1 LTASNRGIVRR
12 PTRLRL
18 SNRRLSYLLAME
30 KVLNILQEFG
40 LTFVPLFV
48 AMDAVGVLP
57 ILVPLTQDMK
67 AKERSRT
74 VRLAVITALGLGL
87 GFVAIGKGIFLF
99 LGIEVSDFLIAGGL
113 ILFLLAAKDL
123 ITGKMVEAQA
133 SVGADMLGVVPIGT
147 PLVVGPAVLTTLLI
161 LIDQYS
167 IIIVIISFVL
177 NLVIGWL
184 LFTQAN
190 RVVAFLGQG
199 GVRATSKIV
208 SLFLAAIAIKM
219 IRQGI
224 LQVLG

>member
-1 LTASNRGIVRR
+1 
-12 PTRLRL
+12 
-18 SNRRLSYLLAME
+18 ME
-30 KVLNILQEFG
+30 KVLQILQEFG

-48 AMDAVGVLP
+48 AMDAIGVLP

-67 AKERSRT
+67 AKGRNRT

-99 LGIEVSDFLIAGGL
+99 LGIEVSDFLVAGGL

-123 ITGKMVEAQA
+123 ITGKMVETQA
-133 SVGADMLGVVPIGT
+133 SIGADMLGVVPLGT

-167 IIIVIISFVL
+167 IIIVIVSFIL
-177 NLVIGWL
+177 NLAIAWL
-184 LFTQAN
+184 LFAQAN

-219 IRQGI
+219 IRQGV

>member
-1 LTASNRGIVRR
+1 
-12 PTRLRL
+12 
-18 SNRRLSYLLAME
+18 ME
-30 KVLNILQEFG
+30 KVLQILQEFG

-48 AMDAVGVLP
+48 AMDAIGVLP
-57 ILVPLTQDMK
+57 ILLPLTQDMK
-67 AKERSRT
+67 ANERRRV
-74 VRLAVITALGLGL
+74 VRLAVITALVLGL
-87 GFVAIGKGIFLF
+87 GFVVIGKGIFLF
-99 LGIEVSDFLIAGGL
+99 LGIEVSDFLVAGGL

-123 ITGKMVEAQA
+123 ITGKMIEAQA

-167 IIIVIISFVL
+167 IIIVLVSFIL
-177 NLVIGWL
+177 NLAIAWL
-184 LFTQAN
+184 LFAQAN

>member
-1 LTASNRGIVRR
+1 
-12 PTRLRL
+12 
-18 SNRRLSYLLAME
+18 MD
-30 KVLNILQEFG
+30 KVLQILQEFG

-48 AMDAVGVLP
+48 AMDAIGVLP
-57 ILVPLTQDMK
+57 ILVPMTGEMK
-67 AKERSRT
+67 PKERSRT
-74 VRLAVITALGLGL
+74 VRLAVVTALVLGL

-99 LGIEVSDFLIAGGL
+99 LGIEISDFLVAGGL
-113 ILFLLAAKDL
+113 ILFLLAAKEL
-123 ITGKMVEAQA
+123 VTGKMFEAQA

-167 IIIVIISFVL
+167 IIIVVVSFII
-177 NLVIGWL
+177 NLAIAWL

-199 GVRATSKIV
+199 GVRATSKVV

-219 IRQGI
+219 IRQGV
-224 LQVLG
+224 LAVLG

>member
-1 LTASNRGIVRR
+1 
-12 PTRLRL
+12 
-18 SNRRLSYLLAME
+18 ME
-30 KVLNILQEFG
+30 KMLQILQEFG

-48 AMDAVGVLP
+48 AMDAIGVLP

-87 GFVAIGKGIFLF
+87 GFVAIGKGIFIF
-99 LGIEVSDFLIAGGL
+99 LGIEVSDFLVAGGL
-113 ILFLLAAKDL
+113 ILFLLAARDL

-161 LIDQYS
+161 LVDQYS
-167 IIIVIISFVL
+167 IIIVIVSFIL
-177 NLVIGWL
+177 NLAIAWL
-184 LFTQAN
+184 LFAQAN

-219 IRQGI
+219 IRQGV

>member
-1 LTASNRGIVRR
+1 
-12 PTRLRL
+12 
-18 SNRRLSYLLAME
+18 ME
-30 KVLNILQEFG
+30 KVLQILQEFG

-48 AMDAVGVLP
+48 AMDAIGVLP

-67 AKERSRT
+67 AKGRNRT

-99 LGIEVSDFLIAGGL
+99 LGIEVSDFLVAGGL

-123 ITGKMVEAQA
+123 ITGKMMEAQA
-133 SVGADMLGVVPIGT
+133 SVGADMLGGVPIGT

-161 LIDQYS
+161 LTDQYS
-167 IIIVIISFVL
+167 IVIVIISFIV
-177 NLVIGWL
+177 NLAIAWL
-184 LFTQAN
+184 LFAQAN

-219 IRQGI
+219 IRQG
-224 LQVLG
+224 VLAALG

>member
-1 LTASNRGIVRR
+1 
-12 PTRLRL
+12 
-18 SNRRLSYLLAME
+18 ME

-57 ILVPLTQDMK
+57 ILVPLTGDMK
-67 AKERSRT
+67 PAERSRT

-99 LGIEVSDFLIAGGL
+99 LGIEVSDFLIGGGL

-123 ITGKMVEAQA
+123 ITGKMVESQA
-133 SVGADMLGVVPIGT
+133 SVGVGMLGVVPIGT

-167 IIIVIISFVL
+167 VIIVTISFIL
-177 NLVIGWL
+177 NLAIGWL

-190 RVVAFLGQG
+190 RVVKFLGQG
-199 GVRATSKIV
+199 GVRAASKII

-224 LQVLG
+224 LQVMG

>member
-1 LTASNRGIVRR
+1 
-12 PTRLRL
+12 
-18 SNRRLSYLLAME
+18 ME
-30 KVLNILQEFG
+30 KIVQVLQEFG

-48 AMDAVGVLP
+48 AMDAIGVLP
-57 ILVPLTQDMK
+57 ILLPMTQDMK
-67 AKERSRT
+67 VSERRRVT
-74 VRLAVITALGLGL
+74 RLAMLTALGLGL

-99 LGIEVSDFLIAGGL
+99 LGIEVADFLIAGGL

-133 SVGADMLGVVPIGT
+133 SVGADMIGVVPLGT

-161 LIDQYS
+161 LTDLYS
-167 IIIVIISFVL
+167 VVIVIVSFII
-177 NLVIGWL
+177 NLAIAWL
-184 LFTQAN
+184 LFAQAN

-219 IRQGI
+219 IRQG
-224 LQVLG
+224 VLGVLG

>member
-1 LTASNRGIVRR
+1 ML
-12 PTRLRL
+12 
-18 SNRRLSYLLAME
+18 
-30 KVLNILQEFG
+30 KFLQEFG

-67 AKERSRT
+67 PAERRRT

-99 LGIEVSDFLIAGGL
+99 LGIDVSDFLIGGGL

-123 ITGKMVEAQA
+123 VTGKMVDAEAL
-133 SVGADMLGVVPIGT
+133 VGGTLGVVPIGT

-167 IIIVIISFVL
+167 IIIVIVSFII
-177 NLVIGWL
+177 NLAIGWL

-199 GVRATSKIV
+199 GVRAVSKVV

-219 IRQGI
+219 IRQGV